1 MAFKHCIDNVTRAR
15 GFYLSQV
22 KGFSV
27 RKVAD
32 LCGISTASVVRI
44 SKANRSA
51 PSRLRSSSKTGRKFK
66 LSERQRRHL
75 IHCLRVLRKR
85 DGSFTCKRLMEEAGI
100 KESDV
105 STRTVTRYLNSAG
118 YFYFQTRKKG
128 LMTEDDHKK
137 RVAFAKLMQRNFSAD
152 VWKKEIAFYLDG
164 TSIAYKRNPFDQA
177 IAPQGRVWR
186 KKSEGLAHGCITKGR
201 KEGTGGKVLRLIV
214 AKSYDKGVICCEPY
228 EHMTGSY
235 FATFVA
241 EHFDRLFELAGKGV
255 SRLWMQDG
263 DPCQN
268 SALAKVAIERVNS
281 TVFKLPPRSADL
293 HVIENVFAIVNR
305 HLRKQARDRKIRR
318 ETFEEF
324 KARVIDTFFT
334 LPVVTVN
341 RLIDSIPKRMTSV
354 IRKRGG
360 RIKY

>member
-1 MAFKHCIDNVTRAR
+1 M
-15 GFYLSQV
+15 
-22 KGFSV
+22 
-27 RKVAD
+27 
-32 LCGISTASVVRI
+32 
-44 SKANRSA
+44 
-51 PSRLRSSSKTGRKFK
+51 P
-66 LSERQRRHL
+66 
-75 IHCLRVLRKR
+75 
-85 DGSFTCKRLMEEAGI
+85 
-100 KESDV
+100 
-105 STRTVTRYLNSAG
+105 
-118 YFYFQTRKKG
+118 
-128 LMTEDDHKK
+128 
-137 RVAFAKLMQRNFSAD
+137 
-152 VWKKEIAFYLDG
+152 
-164 TSIAYKRNPFDQA
+164 
-177 IAPQGRVWR
+177 
-186 KKSEGLAHGCITKGR
+186 
-201 KEGTGGKVLRLIV
+201 
-214 AKSYDKGVICCEPY
+214 CEPY

-268 SALAKVAIERVNS
+268 SALEKAAIERVNS
-281 TVFKLPPRSADL
+281 TVIKLPPRSADL

-334 LPVVTVN
+334 LPIVTVN